1 MADVIDPALN
11 QPFHPSPTSVPSI
24 NGHHITPPSLHDVP
38 RHHQSSA
45 SPGDG
50 AGRSH
55 AGDVDTGFLQIYGPE
70 NTLDA
75 EQQEYEAVLESKRRF
90 SHPQQQELLQSFAE
104 TYWEYCHAWC
114 PVLDR
119 DTLEA
124 DLARSPL
131 LANALALAA
140 SHVRPPLL
148 PHDGPATYYDR
159 ARNIFYGDEEAD
171 GLVILRALALFYWWA
186 PRPPSTAHRH
196 SSWWWTSVII
206 RHAQQMN
213 IHREPSGD
221 HAVAAGLNVSL
232 RRRIWWT
239 AFVSDASLSP
249 FRLVLT
255 GGRLENGLR
264 HYVRA
269 SPVSSTRKIAM
280 SKSASSPTSHPTQ
293 PPSARGWSSSI
304 GFASAAS

>member
-1 MADVIDPALN
+1 MEDLIDPALN
-11 QPFHPSPTSVPSI
+11 QPFHPSPSSVPSV
-24 NGHHITPPSLHDVP
+24 NGHHITPPSLHDAP
-38 RHHQSSA
+38 RHHHSSA
-45 SPGDG
+45 SPAD
-50 AGRSH
+50 AVARSH
-55 AGDVDTGFLQIYGPE
+55 AGDVDTGFLEIYGPE

-75 EQQEYEAVLESKRRF
+75 EQQEYEAVLDSKRRF

-119 DTLEA
+119 ETLEV

-148 PHDGPATYYDR
+148 PHEGPATYYDR

-213 IHREPSGD
+213 IHREPSGE

-239 AFVSDASLSP
+239 AFVSVPRISL
-249 FRLVLT
+249 L
-255 GGRLENGLR
+255 
-264 HYVRA
+264 
-269 SPVSSTRKIAM
+269 
-280 SKSASSPTSHPTQ
+280 
-293 PPSARGWSSSI
+293 
-304 GFASAAS
+304 SAAD